1 MKFKNNLKESWQDDD
16 FMFELDVDDTEVSK
30 GNTFIEDGQ
39 EFTWYERVSDVA
51 HLDFDNWAVW
61 SALNPNS
68 NSFAY
73 FVVDEDTGFIDWGP
87 VDTESEAKE
96 FLQSKIDDYNDDI
109 LVDNLNESQY
119 NINEAKE
126 ANDIFQ
132 LSGNVNII
140 FYESDKGC
148 PVQEFL
154 DTITDM
160 KLLAKILKDIDK
172 LSNLGRNAREPY
184 SRYEGDGIFEL
195 ASKQGSNIIRIFYFF
210 NYGNQIIMTN
220 GYIKK
225 SQKRDESAFNLA
237 KKYRDDFI
245 ERSISK

>member
-16 FMFELDVDDTEVSK
+16 FEFELDVDDTEVSK

-96 FLQSKIDDYNDDI
+96 FLQSKIDDYNDDDI

-119 NINEAKE
+119 NINEVTSRQKDSTFNE
-126 ANDIFQ
+126 EIYTNTDTVDSETIVDHGM
-132 LSGNVNII
+132 LGLVNSLII
-140 FYESDKGC
+140 SEYDAIDQYNAAIATAEQADSLEII
-148 PVQEFL
+148 P
-154 DTITDM
+154 
-160 KLLAKILKDIDK
+160 ILKDIIAEEHVHVGQLQAAAKLFDTAAKDVEKGDK
-172 LSNLGRNAREPY
+172 EA
-184 SRYEGDGIFEL
+184 
-195 ASKQGSNIIRIFYFF
+195 
-210 NYGNQIIMTN
+210 
-220 GYIKK
+220 
-225 SQKRDESAFNLA
+225 
-237 KKYRDDFI
+237 
-245 ERSISK
+245 ERQLEN